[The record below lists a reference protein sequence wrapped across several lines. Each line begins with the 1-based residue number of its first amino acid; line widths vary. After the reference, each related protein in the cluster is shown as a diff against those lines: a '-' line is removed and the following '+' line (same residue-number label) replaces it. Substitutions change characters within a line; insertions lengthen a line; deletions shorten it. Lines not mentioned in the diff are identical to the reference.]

1 MYLISSQ
8 FQFDIMKLQL
18 SVQIPIYPF
27 KIHHDQKIFFTGSC
41 FSEHISEQMSQ
52 HGFFVAS
59 NPWGILFNPISMGKL
74 IHSLLQ
80 DEFSSSVVLPV
91 YREKRWFSLHQHS
104 QLNATSE
111 EELIQQASQIHHNAK
126 AELETSEVLIF
137 TFGTAMVYEHLES
150 GEVVA
155 NCQKIPQNQFR
166 KRFLSIDEIV
176 EYWSSIIGQLQDKK
190 IIFTVSPVRHSK
202 DGLIEN
208 NQSKAILILAIQKL
222 MHLFPANCYYFP
234 SYEII
239 LDELRDYRFFESDM
253 VHPTALA
260 VKYVWE
266 KWCTSLMALDTQ
278 NMAMEFNK
286 LYLFSQHKPMYGD
299 VELHMQQV
307 SNMIEKCKIAYPN
320 MNYLKII
327 GKK

>member
-1 MYLISSQ
+1 
-8 FQFDIMKLQL
+8 MKLQL
-18 SVQIPIYPF
+18 SVQIPTYPF

-52 HGFFVAS
+52 HGFFVES

-80 DEFSSSVVLPV
+80 NEFSPSVVLPV
-91 YREKRWFSLHQHS
+91 FREKRWFSLHQHS
-104 QLNATSE
+104 QLNASTE
-111 EELIQQASQIHHNAK
+111 ENLLQQVSVVHHYAK
-126 AELETSEVLIF
+126 AELASSEVLIF
-137 TFGTAMVYEHLES
+137 TFGTAMVYEHIES

-166 KRFLSIDEIV
+166 KRFLSIEEIV
-176 EYWSSIIGQLQDKK
+176 EYWSSLIEQLQDKK

-208 NQSKAILILAIQKL
+208 HQSKAILILAIQKL
-222 MHLFPANCYYFP
+222 LQLYPQNCFYFP

-253 VHPTALA
+253 VHPTSLA

-266 KWCTSLMALDTQ
+266 KWCASLMTLDTQ

-286 LYLFSQHKPMYGD
+286 LYLFSQHRPLYGD
-299 VELHMQQV
+299 AELHMLQV
-307 SNMIEKCKIAYPN
+307 VNMIEKCKIAYPN

-327 GKK
+327 CKR